1 MKSCRSFAPL
11 LEPFSDGELGPEKM
25 LEVEQH
31 LLECRLCVE
40 RVRFGEAMRR
50 SLRRRVRETAP
61 VSDAFR
67 ARVVEAVAAA
77 REREW
82 EHLRAAR
89 AERRSWLSFRT
100 IVPMAAAAALT
111 LVWAASAGG
120 PERREQRRA
129 TSYAQVD
136 PVRVDD
142 LLEELVEHHVRGRS
156 DFTELSLLPEAER
169 EVGVPVR
176 VPSLKNFG
184 AQWEGASVVPVLNQ
198 RAASLRYRLG
208 NHRVTVYVYDPSRV
222 PIEKRLE
229 QRLVGSEPVYVGVR
243 RGYSIGAT
251 EHRGVGYA
259 LATDLTDAET
269 AELVAAIY

>member
-1 MKSCRSFAPL
+1 MKACRSIAPL

-40 RVRFGEAMRR
+40 RVRFGDAMRR

-67 ARVVEAVAAA
+67 SRVAEALAAA

-82 EHLRAAR
+82 ERLAAAR
-89 AERRSWLSFRT
+89 AERRHWLGFRT
-100 IVPMAAAAALT
+100 ILPMAAAAALT
-111 LVWAASAGG
+111 LVWAASTG

-129 TSYAQVD
+129 TAYAQVD

-156 DFTELSLLPEAER
+156 EFTELSLLPQAER

-176 VPSLKNFG
+176 VPSLKHFG

-208 NHRVTVYVYDPSRV
+208 NHRVTVYVYDSSRF

-229 QRLVGSEPVYVGVR
+229 QRLVGSEPVYVGMR

-251 EHRGVGYA
+251 EHGGVGYA